1 MVTAA
6 TKSAATAQKPTPVAK
21 GDTTPKPAPKVEPK
35 AKAKPAPAAPVKPA
49 VKAEAKAAPKAKEP
63 KPKEVIPYATALAE
77 YRDLKKAVSDDFSR
91 LCYDARLKE
100 PKNSK
105 TPEEATAKVESIV
118 AAYREFAR
126 LLNEAAPKRP

>member
-6 TKSAATAQKPTPVAK
+6 Q
-21 GDTTPKPAPKVEPK
+21 K
-35 AKAKPAPAAPVKPA
+35 AKATAPKTTTAPEAKAAKTP
-49 VKAEAKAAPKAKEP
+49 EAKAAPAKSASKAAVKPEAKPAATAKTAKEP
-63 KPKEVIPYATALAE
+63 KPKDVIPYATALNE
-77 YRDLKKAVSDDFSR
+77 YRELKKAVSDDFSR

-105 TPEEATAKVESIV
+105 TPEEATAKVESVV

-126 LLNEAAPKRP
+126 VLASAAPKRS

>member
-6 TKSAATAQKPTPVAK
+6 RKAQAAAPKPN
-21 GDTTPKPAPKVEPK
+21 TPKPVAGGKSTAKATQVKPRTEASAKPK
-35 AKAKPAPAAPVKPA
+35 AEPARTAA
-49 VKAEAKAAPKAKEP
+49 AKE
-63 KPKEVIPYATALAE
+63 VLPYATALSE

-126 LLNEAAPKRP
+126 VLASAAPKRV